1 MMKTTFGSL
10 FAVAVVFGAFAAGS
24 TAAAQQ
30 RPDFSGFWLS
40 PGADVTVALSPGQ
53 EISLTP
59 YGAERYKKLDQ
70 ADSPSYKCLPY
81 GPIRSISSTW
91 PFMIVQ
97 TPGVIAILIEQ
108 VDYRVIYMDGR
119 GHPEDILDYPEWMG
133 HSIGKWE
140 GDTLVIDTIGMRPE
154 TWIDTAG
161 LEHSDKLHVIEKL
174 QKTGPDALKLTVT
187 IEDPVFFTH
196 PFTYEK
202 NVRRMAKDT
211 RMMPGRCAD
220 GEGSLENAQHGYQGP
235 EHKNPPKMP
244 K

>member
-1 MMKTTFGSL
+1 MMKNIFVTL
-10 FAVAVVFGAFAAGS
+10 VAMAVVFGAFGAGS

-30 RPDFSGFWLS
+30 RPDLSGFWLS
-40 PGADVTVALSPGQ
+40 PGADITVALLPGE

-70 ADSPSYKCLPY
+70 ADSPSYRCLPY
-81 GPIRSISSTW
+81 GPIRGVSSTW
-91 PFMIVQ
+91 PYIIVQ
-97 TPGVIAILIEQ
+97 TPNTIAFLIEA

-119 GHPEDILDYPEWMG
+119 GHPDDILDYPEWMG
-133 HSIGKWE
+133 HSIGRWE

-154 TWIDTAG
+154 TWLDTAG
-161 LEHSDKLHVIEKL
+161 LEHSDKLHVIEKI
-174 QKTGPDALKLTVT
+174 QKTGDTLKWTIT

-196 PFTYEK
+196 PFTFGRTS
-202 NVRRMAKDT
+202 RRMAKDA

-220 GEGSLENAQHGYQGP
+220 GEGSFENTQHGFQGP